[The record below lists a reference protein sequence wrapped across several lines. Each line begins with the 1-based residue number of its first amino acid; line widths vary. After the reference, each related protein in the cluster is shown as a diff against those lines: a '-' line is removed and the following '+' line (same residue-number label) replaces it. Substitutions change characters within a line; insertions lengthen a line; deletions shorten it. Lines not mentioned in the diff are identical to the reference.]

1 MYNFTLRFHN
11 ATYKYEEKKGMFMIF
26 LNPGNMV

>member
-11 ATYKYEEKKGMFMIF
+11 ATYKYEEKGHVYDF
-26 LNPGNMV
+26 LNPGNTV

>member
-11 ATYKYEEKKGMFMIF
+11 ARTNMKKKGMFMIF
-26 LNPGNMV
+26 LDPGNMV